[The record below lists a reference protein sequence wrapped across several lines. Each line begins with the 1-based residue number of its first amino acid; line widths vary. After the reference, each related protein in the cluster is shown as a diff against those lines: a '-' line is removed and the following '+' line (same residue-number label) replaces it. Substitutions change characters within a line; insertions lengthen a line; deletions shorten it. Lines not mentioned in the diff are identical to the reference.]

1 MKTKRLLLELVELLD
16 SFEATVPNA
25 DEMGL
30 DAFLSYALS
39 LRLDQ
44 QQEEV
49 AHTPN
54 SDEATIAQM
63 LSLLYR
69 VSRHYTKKAFQ
80 ERLFNTEE
88 EYSYLVS
95 LLSAGRLTKT
105 ELNTR
110 NALERSTG
118 NEMLRRLAR
127 LGLVIEM
134 DDPVD
139 KRQKLVQLTPLG
151 RTELMKVFP
160 DLREV
165 TQLLTHTLDS
175 WQKLYLR
182 NLLSQMTARHL
193 TLMRDLKDVPITDYL
208 DEVNRKGKSPEL

>member
-1 MKTKRLLLELVELLD
+1 
-16 SFEATVPNA
+16 
-25 DEMGL
+25 
-30 DAFLSYALS
+30 
-39 LRLDQ
+39 
-44 QQEEV
+44 
-49 AHTPN
+49 
-54 SDEATIAQM
+54 
-63 LSLLYR
+63 
-69 VSRHYTKKAFQ
+69 
-80 ERLFNTEE
+80 
-88 EYSYLVS
+88 
-95 LLSAGRLTKT
+95 
-105 ELNTR
+105 
-110 NALERSTG
+110 ERSTG

-151 RTELMKVFP
+151 RAELMKVFP
-160 DLREV
+160 DLRKV

>member
-1 MKTKRLLLELVELLD
+1 MKTKKLLLELIDLVD

-25 DEMGL
+25 EEMGL

-39 LRLDQ
+39 LRIDH
-44 QQEEV
+44 QQEQV
-49 AHTPN
+49 AQTPT

-63 LSLLYR
+63 ISLLYR
-69 VSRHYTKKAFQ
+69 VSRHYTKRAFQ
-80 ERLFNTEE
+80 DRLFKTEE

-95 LLSAGRLTKT
+95 LLGSGRLSKT

-110 NALERSTG
+110 NALERTTG
-118 NEMLRRLAR
+118 NELLRRLNR
-127 LGLVIEM
+127 SGLIVEM

-139 KRQKLVQLTPLG
+139 KRQKLVQLTALG

-160 DLREV
+160 ALREV
-165 TQLLTHTLDS
+165 TQLLSSSLDN

-182 NLLSQMTARHL
+182 NLLSQMTAQHL
-193 TLMRDLKDVPITDYL
+193 ALMKSLRDAPLSDYL
-208 DEVNRKGKSPEL
+208 SQAQKEE